1 VIDSQVI
8 DILEVKLDSTFIRFE
23 SSFWYKY
30 NPNSDSYT
38 RVEDSSWLEVE
49 FQKQKEE
56 MQ

>member
-1 VIDSQVI
+1 MIDSQVI
-8 DILEVKLDSTFIRFE
+8 DILEIKLDSTFIRFE